1 LLYCNK
7 VVIPATAGIQYFQG
21 FSKMD
26 TRQNNSGMTEPLY
39 FEQKLN
45 SFNDISPGKEFI
57 HFMMYRCALVSF
69 FTTALLF
76 ISCINGARPLL
87 PFANP
92 IVAVTF
98 DDADRSVYTLAFP
111 AMRSMDSAWTATH
124 FFPVTYPGAPGVV
137 TVEEEKEMEK
147 AGWETGGH
155 GVTHENLSSI
165 PPDSAECQVR
175 KSHEFLA
182 ENGLCHASFA
192 YPFGNYNDAVKAIT
206 RSWFENIRTTHD
218 YEYPDGVDRKELGY
232 YAVKEGCTADDII
245 GRVEKAKGL
254 GSPLVVIG
262 FHVILP
268 DSAAPVWGYWC
279 REKVFMEFLRYLKK
293 EEYPVFSLQKAM
305 DILGE

>member
-1 LLYCNK
+1 M
-7 VVIPATAGIQYFQG
+7 V
-21 FSKMD
+21 
-26 TRQNNSGMTEPLY
+26 
-39 FEQKLN
+39 
-45 SFNDISPGKEFI
+45 
-57 HFMMYRCALVSF
+57 YRCAFVSIL
-69 FTTALLF
+69 TVVPV
-76 ISCINGARPLL
+76 IVSCVNTIRPTL
-87 PFANP
+87 PFASP
-92 IVAVTF
+92 IVVLTF

-111 AMRSMDSAWTATH
+111 AMRSMDSAWAATH
-124 FFPVTYPGAPGVV
+124 FFPVTYPGFPGVV

-155 GVTHENLSSI
+155 AATHENLSSI
-165 PPDSAECQVR
+165 PPDSVECQVR
-175 KSHEFLA
+175 ESHEFLV
-182 ENGLCHASFA
+182 ENGLSHVSFA
-192 YPFGNYNDAVKAIT
+192 YPFGNYNDTVKAIT
-206 RSWFENIRTTHD
+206 GRFFENIRTTHD

-245 GRVEKAKGL
+245 GRVEKVKSL

-293 EEYPVFSLQKAM
+293 EEYPVLTVQKAM